1 MKKLVSFMLVMVLAL
16 SMSIGAFANGTDGE
30 STYTDKDS
38 VTITK
43 TYNETNDGSTSPA
56 ETFQF
61 TIEATSVEDAADG
74 VNVGNMPMPTVG
86 SVAYAEGEAGSVNAQ
101 KTMSVDLPDVY
112 PSVGVYT
119 YTIRETASTTA
130 GVVSHGSD
138 ITLVVTVLQGENGLI
153 RVPAVHTETSDGT
166 KSDDISN
173 EYQAGQLSV
182 TKQVTGNMG
191 DRSKEFTVTVT
202 FNAPK
207 DKTVQSTITY
217 TDDTTEK
224 AILPSQWVDGVATAT
239 ITLKHDETVTFNNIP
254 YGVSYSVAE
263 NDYTDEAEGGY
274 DAPAYTVNGETGNSG
289 SVDTAKDAVTVTNNK
304 ANGNIDTGIFLDN
317 MPYIVMLV
325 VVIAGFTAFAMKKR
339 HSVED

>member
-16 SMSIGAFANGTDGE
+16 SMSIGAFANGTDGG

-61 TIEATSVEDAADG
+61 TIEAISVEDAADG
-74 VNVGNMPMPTVG
+74 VNEGNMPMPTVG
-86 SVAYAEGEAGSVNAQ
+86 SVAYAEGDAGSNDAQ
-101 KTMSVDLPDVY
+101 KTITITLPEY
-112 PSVGVYT
+112 TSVGVYT
-119 YTIRETASTTA
+119 YTIKETASETA
-130 GVVSHGSD
+130 GVVSHGDD

-153 RVPAVHTETSDGT
+153 RVPAVHTETPDGE

-217 TDDTTEK
+217 TDINSTGTVNGSITPDK
-224 AILPSQWVDGVATAT
+224 WNDNGVATAT
-239 ITLKHDETVTFNNIP
+239 ITLKHGETVTFNNIP
-254 YGVSYSVAE
+254 YGVSYTVAE
-263 NDYTDEAEGGY
+263 NDTQ
-274 DAPAYTVNGETGNSG
+274 
-289 SVDTAKDAVTVTNNK
+289 
-304 ANGNIDTGIFLDN
+304 
-317 MPYIVMLV
+317 
-325 VVIAGFTAFAMKKR
+325 MKLK
-339 HSVED
+339 EDMMRLHIL

>member
-74 VNVGNMPMPTVG
+74 IDVGKMPMPTVG
-86 SVAYAEGEAGSVNAQ
+86 SVTYAEGDAGSNDAQ
-101 KTMSVDLPDVY
+101 KTITITLPKY
-112 PSVGVYT
+112 TSVGVYT
-119 YTIRETASTTA
+119 YTISETASETA
-130 GVVSHGSD
+130 GVVSHGDD

-153 RVPAVHTETSDGT
+153 RVPAVHTETSDGE

-191 DRSKEFTVTVT
+191 DRSKEFDFTVKFNAPDGKKVLSDITYTVGKDTYTISAEEWSENLSVERNISLQHGDTVT
-202 FNAPK
+202 F
-207 DKTVQSTITY
+207 I
-217 TDDTTEK
+217 
-224 AILPSQWVDGVATAT
+224 
-239 ITLKHDETVTFNNIP
+239 NIP
-254 YGVSYSVAE
+254 YGVTYKVTEAVYD
-263 NDYTDEAEGGY
+263 DYTQTIKSSDNESNGNG
-274 DAPAYTVNGETGNSG
+274 TVNSPTE
-289 SVDTAKDAVTVTNNK
+289 TVTAINDK
-304 ANGNIDTGIFLDN
+304 DGGAIDTGIFLDN

>member
-16 SMSIGAFANGTDGE
+16 SMSIGAFANGTDGG

-43 TYNETNDGSTSPA
+43 TYKETNEGSTSPD

-74 VNVGNMPMPTVG
+74 INVGNMPMPTVD
-86 SVAYAEGEAGSVNAQ
+86 SVAYAEGEAGSDNAQ
-101 KTMSVDLPDVY
+101 KTISIDLPDVY

-130 GVVSHGSD
+130 GVVSHGD
-138 ITLVVTVLQGENGLI
+138 AITLVVTVLQGENGLI

-191 DRSKEFTVTVT
+191 DRSKEFDFTVKFNAPDGKKVLSDITYTVGKDTYTISAEEWSENLSVERNISLQHGDTVT
-202 FNAPK
+202 F
-207 DKTVQSTITY
+207 I
-217 TDDTTEK
+217 
-224 AILPSQWVDGVATAT
+224 
-239 ITLKHDETVTFNNIP
+239 NIP
-254 YGVSYSVAE
+254 YGVTYEVTEAE
-263 NDYTDEAEGGY
+263 YDDYTQTIKSSDNESNGNG
-274 DAPAYTVNGETGNSG
+274 TVNSPTE
-289 SVDTAKDAVTVTNNK
+289 TVTAINDK
-304 ANGNIDTGIFLDN
+304 DGGAIDTGIFLDN

>member
-74 VNVGNMPMPTVG
+74 IDVGKMPMPTVG
-86 SVAYAEGEAGSVNAQ
+86 SVTYAEGDAGSNDAQ
-101 KTMSVDLPDVY
+101 KTITITLPKY
-112 PSVGVYT
+112 TSVGVYT
-119 YTIRETASTTA
+119 YTISETASETA
-130 GVVSHGSD
+130 GVVSHGDD

-153 RVPAVHTETSDGT
+153 RVPAVHAETSDGE

-191 DRSKEFTVTVT
+191 DRSKEFDFTVKFNAPDGKKVLSDITYTVGKDTYTISAEEWSENLSVERNISLQHGDTVT
-202 FNAPK
+202 F
-207 DKTVQSTITY
+207 I
-217 TDDTTEK
+217 
-224 AILPSQWVDGVATAT
+224 
-239 ITLKHDETVTFNNIP
+239 NIP
-254 YGVSYSVAE
+254 YGVTYKVTEAVYD
-263 NDYTDEAEGGY
+263 DYTQTIKSSDNESNGNG
-274 DAPAYTVNGETGNSG
+274 TVNSPTE
-289 SVDTAKDAVTVTNNK
+289 TVTAINDK
-304 ANGNIDTGIFLDN
+304 DGGAIDTGIFLDN